1 MTPPGLNNPR
11 EDFKEIAR
19 LVRPGARVLDV
30 GCGEGDLLDLLVSE
44 KNVDGRGIEISPE
57 GVSACLARG
66 LAVVQGDADRDLD
79 DFLPGAFDYV
89 ILSQTL
95 QAVLKPRHVLG
106 ELLRIGGQAI
116 VTLPNFG
123 HWRVRLDLLVHGRMP
138 VTGALPEPWWS
149 TPNIH
154 LCTLRDFTAL
164 CEDLDLKIDACA
176 AIAAG
181 RPARPVNP
189 ASPLETWRA
198 EAALFLLSRKG

>member
-1 MTPPGLNNPR
+1 MSAPTLTAVR
-11 EDFKEIAR
+11 EDFLEIVR

-30 GCGEGDLLDLLVSE
+30 GCGEGDLLDMLVRE
-44 KNVDGRGIEISPE
+44 KQVDGRGIEISPE

-106 ELLRIGGQAI
+106 ELLRIGTQAI

-123 HWRVRLDLLVHGRMP
+123 HWRARLDLLIHGRMP

-154 LCTLRDFTAL
+154 LCTLRDFTEL
-164 CEDLDLKIDACA
+164 CDDLGLKIDACA
-176 AIAAG
+176 ALSAG
-181 RPARPVNP
+181 HPARPANP
-189 ASPLETWRA
+189 MSRLETLRA
-198 EAALFLLSRKG
+198 EASLFLLSRR